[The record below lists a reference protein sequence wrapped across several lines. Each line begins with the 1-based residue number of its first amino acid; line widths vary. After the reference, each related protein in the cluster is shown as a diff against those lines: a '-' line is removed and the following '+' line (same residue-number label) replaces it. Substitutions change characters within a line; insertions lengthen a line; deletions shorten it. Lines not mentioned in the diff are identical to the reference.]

1 MAEMG
6 IQASESLQ
14 SIEISL
20 KAKFK
25 RAHDD
30 RNYGYGLLARV
41 AYIEWSGAIQIGQL
55 AYLIPAYLVLSTCIT
70 HILTVTC

>member
-25 RAHDD
+25 GTHDD
-30 RNYGYGLLARV
+30 MNYGLLARV
-41 AYIEWSGAIQIGQL
+41 AYIE
-55 AYLIPAYLVLSTCIT
+55 
-70 HILTVTC
+70 